1 MNKVFSLFLCGFL
14 ILGVAGCSSENEIK
28 EKDNKVTTSGDVDS
42 DNEIKDE
49 VIEEEKYDQIIHC
62 DLDIAGAEGS
72 LASED
77 DGSYFEYY
85 IKDEKLVK
93 YIRFK
98 VIPDKFDD
106 EMIDKYVDS
115 LKSEGW
121 KNVTRKDRNVII
133 TVESSSDT
141 PEDNNPLTRSVD
153 SVLED
158 LNDIEGFIC
167 YQK

>member
-1 MNKVFSLFLCGFL
+1 MKKIFYFLLCTFL
-14 ILGVAGCSSENEIK
+14 LVGITGCDNEKETK

-42 DNEIKDE
+42 NNEIKDE
-49 VIEEEKYDQIIHC
+49 VIEEEQYDQIIHC

-121 KNVTRKDRNVII
+121 KNVIRKDRNVII
-133 TVESSSDT
+133 TAESSSDT
-141 PEDNNPLTRSVD
+141 PEDNNPLARSVN

>member
-1 MNKVFSLFLCGFL
+1 MKRLLYIFILFFL
-14 ILGVAGCSSENEIK
+14 LVGITGCSNENEIE
-28 EKDNKVTTSGDVDS
+28 EKDNKKEILNDGESNDQTK
-42 DNEIKDE
+42 NETIVEK
-49 VIEEEKYDQIIHC
+49 KYDQIIHC

-121 KNVTRKDRNVII
+121 KNVIRKDRNVII
-133 TVESSSDT
+133 TAESSSDT
-141 PEDNNPLTRSVD
+141 PEDNNPLARSVN